1 MLLTSNQLPNI
12 KQLTVMIKENK
23 LHLIRPED
31 VLALLMILPSIWV
44 TSPSEYYYL
53 FNGNLIISKHTTALM
68 VLILFAVFTAL
79 YENRIQRIIDTMKS
93 GVKIP
98 AVTIQDQSVYLWK
111 RKFRILQVIRDYLPF
126 LVCFMAFHRLTVL
139 IPHVKGYDVDRIFM
153 SFDRFAIEGIR
164 LKILGWFGSSREF
177 KDLISISYK
186 TYLLGV
192 PIIATYLYMV
202 KELKQF
208 RQFLLTISIGLI
220 LALLINMLFPSMG
233 LESIIRGIKA
243 PLTGSVSLPAI
254 YTTAV
259 LLFSIKFSKALSTFY
274 IPIAILF
281 FIAEIL
287 SYSNYLLTIL
297 ISVIVGLIAIP
308 LAKLIQG
315 AWN

>member
-1 MLLTSNQLPNI
+1 M
-12 KQLTVMIKENK
+12 KENK
-23 LHLIRPED
+23 LNLIRPED
-31 VLALLMILPSIWV
+31 VLALLMILSSIWV

-53 FNGNLIISKHTTALM
+53 FNGNLVVSKHTTALM
-68 VLILFAVFTAL
+68 LLVLFAIFTSL

-98 AVTIQDQSVYLWK
+98 AVTISDQSVYLWK

-126 LVCFMAFHRLTVL
+126 LVCIIAYHRLTVL
-139 IPHVKGYDVDRIFM
+139 IPHVKGYNIDRVFM
-153 SFDRFAIEGIR
+153 SFDRLVIEGVR

-177 KDLISISYK
+177 KDILSLSYK

-202 KELKQF
+202 KQF
-208 RQFLLTISIGLI
+208 QKFRRFLLAIIIGSI
-220 LALLINMLFPSMG
+220 LALLISMFFPSVG
-233 LESIIRGIKA
+233 LDSIVNNIKA
-243 PLTGSVSLPAI
+243 PLSGSISLPTI
-254 YTTAV
+254 YTTIL
-259 LLFSIKFSKALSTFY
+259 LLFAIGFSKALSSFY
-274 IPIAILF
+274 LPIAILF

-287 SYSNYLLTIL
+287 SYHSYLLTIV
-297 ISVIVGLIAIP
+297 IGVIVGLIAMY